1 MAAKR
6 SPQTGKEL
14 QFSHC
19 TPFPLFQKQ
28 TESDSTTAIPAE
40 PPHWIEAF
48 EADMKMGEAEA
59 TELLASYKSQ
69 TGELYEKAMWGDEL
83 AAAVLVEFASTA
95 IQVLEHIA
103 RRKPE
108 RLHLMSMHHIRWPS
122 FIGIK
127 QFQNE
132 KNQELIK
139 KLRLGDESKFRHKWN
154 PKSPATHTAYSML
167 YWLVENQSTLQLP
180 PLSKASFDQWFET
193 GWQGFSESLQN
204 LPERYPYLRHLI
216 EKAAAKKV
224 KTSQEKRNP
233 ETVIRELMKKA
244 VKQGFTSVTRNCL
257 S

>member
-6 SPQTGKEL
+6 SPQTGIGL

-28 TESDSTTAIPAE
+28 TESDSATAIPAG

-59 TELLASYKSQ
+59 AERLASYKSQ
-69 TGELYEKAMWGDEL
+69 TEELYDQAMRGDEW
-83 AAAVLVEFASTA
+83 AAAVLVEYASTA
-95 IQVLEHIA
+95 IHALEQIA
-103 RRKPE
+103 RSTPE
-108 RLHLMSMHHIRWPS
+108 RLHQMSMHQIRWPS

-127 QFQNE
+127 EFQNE
-132 KNQELIK
+132 RNQELIK
-139 KLRLGDESKFRHKWN
+139 KLRLGEMSQFRHKWN

-167 YWLVENQSTLQLP
+167 YWLVENQSILQLP
-180 PLSKASFDQWFET
+180 PLSNTSVDQWFET
-193 GWQGFSESLQN
+193 GWQGFCESLQN
-204 LPERYPYLRHLI
+204 SPEKYGYLRHLY

-224 KTSQEKRNP
+224 ETSQEKRNL

>member
-6 SPQTGKEL
+6 SPQTGIGL

-28 TESDSTTAIPAE
+28 TESDSATAIPAG

-59 TELLASYKSQ
+59 AERLASYKSQ
-69 TGELYEKAMWGDEL
+69 TEELYDQAMRGDEL

-108 RLHLMSMHHIRWPS
+108 RLHQMSMNQIRWPS

-127 QFQNE
+127 EFHTERNR
-132 KNQELIK
+132 ELIK
-139 KLRLGDESKFRHKWN
+139 RLRLGETSPLRHKWD
-154 PKSPATHTAYSML
+154 PKSPATFTAYSML
-167 YWLVENQSTLQLP
+167 FWLDENQTALELP
-180 PLSKASFDQWFET
+180 PLSKASFEQWFKI
-193 GWQGFSESLQN
+193 GWEGFAESLGGR
-204 LPERYPYLRHLI
+204 PETYPYLRHSY
-216 EKAAAKKV
+216 EQAAASKV
-224 KTSQEKRNP
+224 AGLQEKRNTG
-233 ETVIRELMKKA
+233 TVIRELMKKA
-244 VKQGFTSVTRNCL
+244 VKQGFKSVTKNYL

>member
-28 TESDSTTAIPAE
+28 TERDSTTATPAG
-40 PPHWIEAF
+40 PPRWIEAF

-59 TELLASYKSQ
+59 AERLASYKNQ
-69 TGELYEKAMWGDEL
+69 TEELYDQAMQGDEL

-95 IQVLEHIA
+95 IQVLEHMA
-103 RRKPE
+103 RSTPE
-108 RLHLMSMHHIRWPS
+108 RLHRMSMHQIRWPS

-127 QFQNE
+127 EFQNE
-132 KNQELIK
+132 RNQELIK
-139 KLRLGDESKFRHKWN
+139 KLRLGEMSQFRHKWN

-167 YWLVENQSTLQLP
+167 YWLVENQSILQLP
-180 PLSKASFDQWFET
+180 PLSKTSFDQWFET